1 MNGQPSSRT
10 SKVDLKEFMEY
21 YTNVGTLIDNDEFFS
36 IMLSNVWSMTG
47 GANPM
52 LSYGDVQNRFGGS
65 EASGLS
71 SQ

>member
-1 MNGQPSSRT
+1 
-10 SKVDLKEFMEY
+10 MEY

-52 LSYGDVQNRFGGS
+52 LSYCDVQNRFGGS
-65 EASGLS
+65 EANGLS